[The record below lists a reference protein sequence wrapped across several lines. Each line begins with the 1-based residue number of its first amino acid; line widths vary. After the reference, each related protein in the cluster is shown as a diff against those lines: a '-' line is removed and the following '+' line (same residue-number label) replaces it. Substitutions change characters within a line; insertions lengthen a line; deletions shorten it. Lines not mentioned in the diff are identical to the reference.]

1 MTINEGN
8 IYHHFQPIFSLKDKK
23 RIGYEGLLRST
34 DFSNPELFFQQAI
47 INNQLYQ
54 LDTQSVYKALK
65 MFRPNESKEKLFLN
79 IFPSTIFHHEFLDFI
94 NKLATEKLLSN
105 RNITFELS
113 EVETVK
119 DLAQL
124 KERIAILRNYGI
136 SIAFDD
142 VGKGKAY
149 IQDIIEL
156 DPEYI
161 KLDRYFSK
169 DLHRSEK
176 KQAFIYLILE
186 YCRRYN
192 NSVILEGIETV
203 EDLQIAQSLS
213 VPLGQGFLLGRPQL
227 LSNYA
232 DVSNG

>member
-1 MTINEGN
+1 MPINEGN

-23 RIGYEGLLRST
+23 RIGYEGLLRSN

-47 INNQLYQ
+47 INNQLFQ
-54 LDTQSVYKALK
+54 LDTLSVYKALK
-65 MFRPNESKEKLFLN
+65 TFRTNESNEKLFLN
-79 IFPSTIFHHEFLDFI
+79 IFPSTIIHHEFLEFL
-94 NKLATEKLLSN
+94 NKLATEKLLLN
-105 RNITFELS
+105 QNITFELS
-113 EVETVK
+113 EVETVR

-161 KLDRYFSK
+161 KLDRYFSQ

-192 NSVILEGIETV
+192 NRVILEGIETV

-227 LSNYA
+227 LTNYA

>member
-1 MTINEGN
+1 MPINEGN

-23 RIGYEGLLRST
+23 RIGYEGLLRSN
-34 DFSNPELFFQQAI
+34 DFTNPELFFQQVI
-47 INNQLYQ
+47 INNQLFQ
-54 LDTQSVYKALK
+54 LDTLSVYKALK
-65 MFRPNESKEKLFLN
+65 TFRTNESNEKLFLN
-79 IFPSTIFHHEFLDFI
+79 IFPSTIFNHGFSDFL

-105 RNITFELS
+105 QNITFELS
-113 EVETVK
+113 EVETVR
-119 DLAQL
+119 DPDQL
-124 KERIAILRNYGI
+124 KERIDTLRSYGI

-169 DLHRSEK
+169 DLHLSEK

-186 YCRRYN
+186 YCRRYDI
-192 NSVILEGIETV
+192 SVILEGIETIK
-203 EDLQIAQSLS
+203 DLEIAQSLS
-213 VPLGQGFLLGRPQL
+213 IPLGQGYLLGRPQL
-227 LSNYA
+227 LTNYA
-232 DVSNG
+232 SVSNG